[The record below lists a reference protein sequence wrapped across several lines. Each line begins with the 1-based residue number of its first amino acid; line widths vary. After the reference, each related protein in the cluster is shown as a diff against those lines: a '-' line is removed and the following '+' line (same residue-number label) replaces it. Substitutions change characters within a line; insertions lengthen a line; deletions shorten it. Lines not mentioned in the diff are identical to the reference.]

1 MGRKGGEEEEEEER
15 RRRDLLCFI
24 LTHAAA
30 PIFPL
35 PVSPKTHFTLPPSLT
50 PSFPPSPDP
59 KDLRHR
65 SHGLGPTTFAAVPD
79 EALVHTFLFLLDAAT
94 LARLS
99 RCSRA
104 WYCYAHA
111 YTDVWK
117 GLVLNMLAER

>member
-1 MGRKGGEEEEEEER
+1 MDATPGLSS
-15 RRRDLLCFI
+15 LLHQKAHEWKSC
-24 LTHAAA
+24 
-30 PIFPL
+30 
-35 PVSPKTHFTLPPSLT
+35 SPSLPPS
-50 PSFPPSPDP
+50 PFPTISQDV
-59 KDLRHR
+59 RHR
-65 SHGLGPTTFAAVPD
+65 SHGLGPSTFAAVPD

-117 GLVLNMLAER
+117 SLVLTTLAER